1 MSDKIR
7 KYVLPNLP
15 YLFVFWFFSKI
26 GTAYR
31 IAPGTD
37 FGTKL
42 MGMLDTFPKAFETY
56 WPGLGGI
63 DLLVGLAGAAGMYLL
78 IQSKIRQAKKFRRDA
93 EYGTARFGTKEDI
106 KPFVDP
112 KFQNNVI
119 LTGTEFLTMNTRP
132 KIPANAR
139 NLNACVIGSSGSG
152 KTRFWLT
159 PQLLQAHSSYVVVDP
174 KGGTLDQCGRFL
186 QREKYR
192 VRVFNSIDFSKSMH
206 YNPLAYIKTES
217 DVLKFVTALIANTK
231 GDGKEGDEFW
241 TKAETLLYCALVS
254 YIVFEG
260 PEEERNMN
268 TLVEMINSMEVREDD
283 ETFKNAVDYMFDGL
297 ERRSP
302 QHFAVRQYKK
312 YKLASG
318 KTAKSIL
325 ISCGARLAPFDIPQ
339 LREIMSYDELELD
352 KLGDE
357 KSALFFLISDT
368 AGNGAGPVS
377 AENMLAVVCADADGA
392 EDILS
397 WLDGVFSAADAGE
410 ALAPDA
416 AYCRIEKPVK
426 ETVSLA
432 GEGTGGVYFG
442 IVCPRAGEWTRVRL
456 AALAAALER
465 TGSLLD
471 KSVCA
476 ALPDTETVCGTAS
489 AGADA
494 AIWFFA
500 PGLEEKDAEVFRDAV
515 LAVLRSAAGGGFSD
529 PAVETLSAAQRLEE
543 LTFPERDDLG
553 AALCEGFAAAWAQ
566 GDASGY
572 PAQLR
577 ARWNA
582 AAYLAD
588 GSCAEA
594 VREEL
599 LESTRTALVTVVP
612 EPAREPEP
620 TPEAIPEPTEE
631 AAPT

>member
-1 MSDKIR
+1 MKKLSR
-7 KYVLPNLP
+7 KLVWLL
-15 YLFVFWFFSKI
+15 LIVFVFTVGSGFSVRRSAALPGVGEQLSGFRVETIERLDTPGGRAAYLTHEATGAAVVYIEDTGASPALTLMARTTDGLRRVTLTADATAELLRGAKESLGAFF
-26 GTAYR
+26 GAETEAVPDAEAAYR
-31 IAPGTD
+31 
-37 FGTKL
+37 
-42 MGMLDTFPKAFETY
+42 AFLT
-56 WPGLGGI
+56 
-63 DLLVGLAGAAGMYLL
+63 YLL
-78 IQSKIRQAKKFRRDA
+78 P
-93 EYGTARFGTKEDI
+93 G
-106 KPFVDP
+106 
-112 KFQNNVI
+112 
-119 LTGTEFLTMNTRP
+119 
-132 KIPANAR
+132 
-139 NLNACVIGSSGSG
+139 
-152 KTRFWLT
+152 
-159 PQLLQAHSSYVVVDP
+159 
-174 KGGTLDQCGRFL
+174 
-186 QREKYR
+186 
-192 VRVFNSIDFSKSMH
+192 
-206 YNPLAYIKTES
+206 
-217 DVLKFVTALIANTK
+217 
-231 GDGKEGDEFW
+231 
-241 TKAETLLYCALVS
+241 
-254 YIVFEG
+254 
-260 PEEERNMN
+260 
-268 TLVEMINSMEVREDD
+268 
-283 ETFKNAVDYMFDGL
+283 
-297 ERRSP
+297 
-302 QHFAVRQYKK
+302 
-312 YKLASG
+312 
-318 KTAKSIL
+318 
-325 ISCGARLAPFDIPQ
+325 
-339 LREIMSYDELELD
+339 
-352 KLGDE
+352 
-357 KSALFFLISDT
+357 SDT

-377 AENMLAVVCADADGA
+377 AENMLA
-392 EDILS
+392 

-515 LAVLRSAAGGGFSD
+515 LAALRSAAGGGFSD

-612 EPAREPEP
+612 EPAQEPEP
-620 TPEAIPEPTEE
+620 TPETTPEPTEE
-631 AAPT
+631 PAPT

>member
-1 MSDKIR
+1 MKKLSR
-7 KYVLPNLP
+7 KLVWLL
-15 YLFVFWFFSKI
+15 LIVFVFTVGSGFSVRRSAALPGVGEQLSGFRVETIERLDTPGGRAAYLTHEATGAAVVYIEDTGASPALTLMARTTDGLRRVTLTADSAAELLRGAKESLGAFF
-26 GTAYR
+26 GAETEAVPDAEAAYR
-31 IAPGTD
+31 
-37 FGTKL
+37 
-42 MGMLDTFPKAFETY
+42 AFLT
-56 WPGLGGI
+56 
-63 DLLVGLAGAAGMYLL
+63 YLL
-78 IQSKIRQAKKFRRDA
+78 P
-93 EYGTARFGTKEDI
+93 G
-106 KPFVDP
+106 
-112 KFQNNVI
+112 
-119 LTGTEFLTMNTRP
+119 
-132 KIPANAR
+132 
-139 NLNACVIGSSGSG
+139 
-152 KTRFWLT
+152 
-159 PQLLQAHSSYVVVDP
+159 
-174 KGGTLDQCGRFL
+174 
-186 QREKYR
+186 
-192 VRVFNSIDFSKSMH
+192 
-206 YNPLAYIKTES
+206 
-217 DVLKFVTALIANTK
+217 
-231 GDGKEGDEFW
+231 
-241 TKAETLLYCALVS
+241 
-254 YIVFEG
+254 
-260 PEEERNMN
+260 
-268 TLVEMINSMEVREDD
+268 
-283 ETFKNAVDYMFDGL
+283 
-297 ERRSP
+297 
-302 QHFAVRQYKK
+302 
-312 YKLASG
+312 
-318 KTAKSIL
+318 
-325 ISCGARLAPFDIPQ
+325 
-339 LREIMSYDELELD
+339 
-352 KLGDE
+352 
-357 KSALFFLISDT
+357 SDT

-416 AYCRIEKPVK
+416 AYRRIEKPVK

-456 AALAAALER
+456 VALAAALER

-500 PGLEEKDAEVFRDAV
+500 PGLEEK
-515 LAVLRSAAGGGFSD
+515 D

-599 LESTRTALVTVVP
+599 LENTRTALVTVVP
-612 EPAREPEP
+612 EPVREPEP

-631 AAPT
+631 PAKENPSVSPVASRHP

>member
-1 MSDKIR
+1 MKKLSRKI
-7 KYVLPNLP
+7 VWLL
-15 YLFVFWFFSKI
+15 LIVFVFTVGSGFSVRRSAALPGVGEQLSGFRVEKI
-26 GTAYR
+26 ER
-31 IAPGTD
+31 
-37 FGTKL
+37 
-42 MGMLDTFPKAFETY
+42 LDT
-56 WPGLGGI
+56 PGGRVAYLTHE
-63 DLLVGLAGAAGMYLL
+63 VTGAAVVYIEDTGASPALTLMARTTDGLRRVTLTADSAAELL
-78 IQSKIRQAKKFRRDA
+78 RGAKESLGAF
-93 EYGTARFGTKEDI
+93 FG
-106 KPFVDP
+106 
-112 KFQNNVI
+112 
-119 LTGTEFLTMNTRP
+119 
-132 KIPANAR
+132 
-139 NLNACVIGSSGSG
+139 
-152 KTRFWLT
+152 
-159 PQLLQAHSSYVVVDP
+159 
-174 KGGTLDQCGRFL
+174 
-186 QREKYR
+186 
-192 VRVFNSIDFSKSMH
+192 
-206 YNPLAYIKTES
+206 
-217 DVLKFVTALIANTK
+217 
-231 GDGKEGDEFW
+231 
-241 TKAETLLYCALVS
+241 AET
-254 YIVFEG
+254 E
-260 PEEERNMN
+260 
-268 TLVEMINSMEVREDD
+268 
-283 ETFKNAVDYMFDGL
+283 
-297 ERRSP
+297 
-302 QHFAVRQYKK
+302 
-312 YKLASG
+312 
-318 KTAKSIL
+318 
-325 ISCGARLAPFDIPQ
+325 
-339 LREIMSYDELELD
+339 
-352 KLGDE
+352 
-357 KSALFFLISDT
+357 
-368 AGNGAGPVS
+368 
-377 AENMLAVVCADADGA
+377 
-392 EDILS
+392 
-397 WLDGVFSAADAGE
+397 AGE

-489 AGADA
+489 AGADV

-515 LAVLRSAAGGGFSD
+515 LAALRSAAGGGFSD

-612 EPAREPEP
+612 EPLREPEP

-631 AAPT
+631 PAKENPSISPVASRHP

>member
-1 MSDKIR
+1 MKKLSRKI
-7 KYVLPNLP
+7 VWLL
-15 YLFVFWFFSKI
+15 LIVFVFTVGSGFSVRRS
-26 GTAYR
+26 A
-31 IAPGTD
+31 ALPGVGEQLSGFRVETIER
-37 FGTKL
+37 
-42 MGMLDTFPKAFETY
+42 LDT
-56 WPGLGGI
+56 PG
-63 DLLVGLAGAAGMYLL
+63 
-78 IQSKIRQAKKFRRDA
+78 
-93 EYGTARFGTKEDI
+93 
-106 KPFVDP
+106 
-112 KFQNNVI
+112 
-119 LTGTEFLTMNTRP
+119 
-132 KIPANAR
+132 
-139 NLNACVIGSSGSG
+139 
-152 KTRFWLT
+152 
-159 PQLLQAHSSYVVVDP
+159 
-174 KGGTLDQCGRFL
+174 
-186 QREKYR
+186 
-192 VRVFNSIDFSKSMH
+192 
-206 YNPLAYIKTES
+206 
-217 DVLKFVTALIANTK
+217 
-231 GDGKEGDEFW
+231 
-241 TKAETLLYCALVS
+241 
-254 YIVFEG
+254 
-260 PEEERNMN
+260 
-268 TLVEMINSMEVREDD
+268 
-283 ETFKNAVDYMFDGL
+283 
-297 ERRSP
+297 
-302 QHFAVRQYKK
+302 
-312 YKLASG
+312 G
-318 KTAKSIL
+318 KTAYL
-325 ISCGARLAPFDIPQ
+325 THEATGAAVVYIIEDTGASTALTLMARTTDG
-339 LREIMSYDELELD
+339 LRRVTLTADSAAELLRGAKES
-352 KLGDE
+352 LG
-357 KSALFFLISDT
+357 AFFGAETEVVPDAEAAYCAFLTYLLPGSDT
-368 AGNGAGPVS
+368 AGNGAGPVT

-515 LAVLRSAAGGGFSD
+515 LAALRSAAGGGFSD

>member
-1 MSDKIR
+1 MKKLSR
-7 KYVLPNLP
+7 KLVWLL
-15 YLFVFWFFSKI
+15 LIVFVFTVGSGFSVRRS
-26 GTAYR
+26 A
-31 IAPGTD
+31 ALPGVGEQLSGFRVETIER
-37 FGTKL
+37 
-42 MGMLDTFPKAFETY
+42 LDT
-56 WPGLGGI
+56 PG
-63 DLLVGLAGAAGMYLL
+63 
-78 IQSKIRQAKKFRRDA
+78 
-93 EYGTARFGTKEDI
+93 
-106 KPFVDP
+106 
-112 KFQNNVI
+112 
-119 LTGTEFLTMNTRP
+119 
-132 KIPANAR
+132 
-139 NLNACVIGSSGSG
+139 
-152 KTRFWLT
+152 
-159 PQLLQAHSSYVVVDP
+159 
-174 KGGTLDQCGRFL
+174 
-186 QREKYR
+186 
-192 VRVFNSIDFSKSMH
+192 
-206 YNPLAYIKTES
+206 
-217 DVLKFVTALIANTK
+217 
-231 GDGKEGDEFW
+231 
-241 TKAETLLYCALVS
+241 
-254 YIVFEG
+254 
-260 PEEERNMN
+260 
-268 TLVEMINSMEVREDD
+268 
-283 ETFKNAVDYMFDGL
+283 
-297 ERRSP
+297 
-302 QHFAVRQYKK
+302 
-312 YKLASG
+312 G
-318 KTAKSIL
+318 KTAYL
-325 ISCGARLAPFDIPQ
+325 THEVTGAAVVYIEDTGASPALTLMARTTDG
-339 LREIMSYDELELD
+339 LRRVTLTADSAAELLRGAKES
-352 KLGDE
+352 LG
-357 KSALFFLISDT
+357 AFFGAEAEAVPDAEAAYRAFLTYLLPGSDT

-377 AENMLAVVCADADGA
+377 AGNMLAVVCADADGA

-397 WLDGVFSAADAGE
+397 WLDGMFSAADAGE

-515 LAVLRSAAGGGFSD
+515 LAALRSAAGGGFSD

-599 LESTRTALVTVVP
+599 LESTRTALVTLVP
-612 EPAREPEP
+612 EPLREPGP
-620 TPEAIPEPTEE
+620 TPEAAPEPTEE
-631 AAPT
+631 PAKENPAVSPVASRHP

>member
-1 MSDKIR
+1 MKKLSRKI
-7 KYVLPNLP
+7 VWLL
-15 YLFVFWFFSKI
+15 LIVFVFTVGSGFSVRRSAALPGVGEQLSGFCVEKI
-26 GTAYR
+26 ER
-31 IAPGTD
+31 
-37 FGTKL
+37 
-42 MGMLDTFPKAFETY
+42 LDT
-56 WPGLGGI
+56 PG
-63 DLLVGLAGAAGMYLL
+63 
-78 IQSKIRQAKKFRRDA
+78 
-93 EYGTARFGTKEDI
+93 
-106 KPFVDP
+106 
-112 KFQNNVI
+112 
-119 LTGTEFLTMNTRP
+119 
-132 KIPANAR
+132 
-139 NLNACVIGSSGSG
+139 
-152 KTRFWLT
+152 
-159 PQLLQAHSSYVVVDP
+159 
-174 KGGTLDQCGRFL
+174 
-186 QREKYR
+186 
-192 VRVFNSIDFSKSMH
+192 
-206 YNPLAYIKTES
+206 
-217 DVLKFVTALIANTK
+217 
-231 GDGKEGDEFW
+231 
-241 TKAETLLYCALVS
+241 
-254 YIVFEG
+254 
-260 PEEERNMN
+260 
-268 TLVEMINSMEVREDD
+268 
-283 ETFKNAVDYMFDGL
+283 
-297 ERRSP
+297 
-302 QHFAVRQYKK
+302 
-312 YKLASG
+312 G
-318 KTAKSIL
+318 KTAYL
-325 ISCGARLAPFDIPQ
+325 THEATGAAVVYIEDTGASPALTLMARTTDG
-339 LREIMSYDELELD
+339 LRRVTLTADSAAELLRGAKES
-352 KLGDE
+352 LG
-357 KSALFFLISDT
+357 AFFGAEAAYRAFLTYLLPGSDT
-368 AGNGAGPVS
+368 AGNGTGPVS

-432 GEGTGGVYFG
+432 GEETGGVYFG

-515 LAVLRSAAGGGFSD
+515 LAALRSAAGGGFSD

-620 TPEAIPEPTEE
+620 TPEATPEPTEE

>member
-1 MSDKIR
+1 M
-7 KYVLPNLP
+7 
-15 YLFVFWFFSKI
+15 FVFTVGSGFSLRRS
-26 GTAYR
+26 A
-31 IAPGTD
+31 ALPGVGEQLSGFRVETIER
-37 FGTKL
+37 
-42 MGMLDTFPKAFETY
+42 LDT
-56 WPGLGGI
+56 PG
-63 DLLVGLAGAAGMYLL
+63 
-78 IQSKIRQAKKFRRDA
+78 
-93 EYGTARFGTKEDI
+93 
-106 KPFVDP
+106 
-112 KFQNNVI
+112 
-119 LTGTEFLTMNTRP
+119 
-132 KIPANAR
+132 
-139 NLNACVIGSSGSG
+139 
-152 KTRFWLT
+152 
-159 PQLLQAHSSYVVVDP
+159 
-174 KGGTLDQCGRFL
+174 
-186 QREKYR
+186 
-192 VRVFNSIDFSKSMH
+192 
-206 YNPLAYIKTES
+206 
-217 DVLKFVTALIANTK
+217 
-231 GDGKEGDEFW
+231 
-241 TKAETLLYCALVS
+241 
-254 YIVFEG
+254 
-260 PEEERNMN
+260 
-268 TLVEMINSMEVREDD
+268 
-283 ETFKNAVDYMFDGL
+283 
-297 ERRSP
+297 
-302 QHFAVRQYKK
+302 
-312 YKLASG
+312 G
-318 KTAKSIL
+318 KTAYL
-325 ISCGARLAPFDIPQ
+325 THEATGAAVVYIEDTGASPALTLMARTTDG
-339 LREIMSYDELELD
+339 LRRVTLTADSVAELLRGAKES
-352 KLGDE
+352 LG
-357 KSALFFLISDT
+357 AFFGAETEAVPGAEAAYRAFLTYLLPGSDT

-432 GEGTGGVYFG
+432 GE
-442 IVCPRAGEWTRVRL
+442 
-456 AALAAALER
+456 R
-465 TGSLLD
+465 TGALLD

-515 LAVLRSAAGGGFSD
+515 LAALRSAAGGGFSD

-599 LESTRTALVTVVP
+599 LESTRTALVTLMP

-620 TPEAIPEPTEE
+620 TPEATPEPTEE
-631 AAPT
+631 PAKENPSVSPAASRHP

>member
-1 MSDKIR
+1 MKKLSR
-7 KYVLPNLP
+7 KLVWLL
-15 YLFVFWFFSKI
+15 LIVFVFTVGSGFSVRRS
-26 GTAYR
+26 A
-31 IAPGTD
+31 ALPGVGEQLSGFRVETIER
-37 FGTKL
+37 
-42 MGMLDTFPKAFETY
+42 LDT
-56 WPGLGGI
+56 PG
-63 DLLVGLAGAAGMYLL
+63 
-78 IQSKIRQAKKFRRDA
+78 
-93 EYGTARFGTKEDI
+93 
-106 KPFVDP
+106 
-112 KFQNNVI
+112 
-119 LTGTEFLTMNTRP
+119 
-132 KIPANAR
+132 
-139 NLNACVIGSSGSG
+139 
-152 KTRFWLT
+152 
-159 PQLLQAHSSYVVVDP
+159 
-174 KGGTLDQCGRFL
+174 
-186 QREKYR
+186 
-192 VRVFNSIDFSKSMH
+192 
-206 YNPLAYIKTES
+206 
-217 DVLKFVTALIANTK
+217 
-231 GDGKEGDEFW
+231 
-241 TKAETLLYCALVS
+241 
-254 YIVFEG
+254 
-260 PEEERNMN
+260 
-268 TLVEMINSMEVREDD
+268 
-283 ETFKNAVDYMFDGL
+283 
-297 ERRSP
+297 
-302 QHFAVRQYKK
+302 
-312 YKLASG
+312 G
-318 KTAKSIL
+318 KTAYL
-325 ISCGARLAPFDIPQ
+325 THEVTGAAVVYIEDTGASPALTLMARTADG
-339 LREIMSYDELELD
+339 LRRVTLMARTADGLRRVTLTADSAAELLRGAKES
-352 KLGDE
+352 LG
-357 KSALFFLISDT
+357 AFFGAETEAVPDAEAAYRAFLTYLLPGSDT
-368 AGNGAGPVS
+368 AGNGAGPVT

-432 GEGTGGVYFG
+432 RERTGGVYFG
-442 IVCPRAGEWTRVRL
+442 IVCPRAGEWTRIRL

-515 LAVLRSAAGGGFSD
+515 LAALRSAAGGGFSD

-612 EPAREPEP
+612 EPVREPEP
-620 TPEAIPEPTEE
+620 TPEAAPEPTEE
-631 AAPT
+631 PAKENPSVSPVASRHP

>member
-1 MSDKIR
+1 MKKLSRKI
-7 KYVLPNLP
+7 VWLL
-15 YLFVFWFFSKI
+15 LIVFVFTVGSGFSVRRS
-26 GTAYR
+26 A
-31 IAPGTD
+31 ALPGTGEQLSG
-37 FGTKL
+37 FRVEKIER
-42 MGMLDTFPKAFETY
+42 LDT
-56 WPGLGGI
+56 PG
-63 DLLVGLAGAAGMYLL
+63 
-78 IQSKIRQAKKFRRDA
+78 
-93 EYGTARFGTKEDI
+93 
-106 KPFVDP
+106 
-112 KFQNNVI
+112 
-119 LTGTEFLTMNTRP
+119 
-132 KIPANAR
+132 
-139 NLNACVIGSSGSG
+139 
-152 KTRFWLT
+152 
-159 PQLLQAHSSYVVVDP
+159 
-174 KGGTLDQCGRFL
+174 
-186 QREKYR
+186 
-192 VRVFNSIDFSKSMH
+192 
-206 YNPLAYIKTES
+206 
-217 DVLKFVTALIANTK
+217 
-231 GDGKEGDEFW
+231 
-241 TKAETLLYCALVS
+241 
-254 YIVFEG
+254 
-260 PEEERNMN
+260 
-268 TLVEMINSMEVREDD
+268 
-283 ETFKNAVDYMFDGL
+283 
-297 ERRSP
+297 
-302 QHFAVRQYKK
+302 
-312 YKLASG
+312 G
-318 KTAKSIL
+318 KTAYL
-325 ISCGARLAPFDIPQ
+325 THETTGAAVVYIEDTGASPALTLMARTTDG
-339 LREIMSYDELELD
+339 LRRVTLTADSAAELLRGAKES
-352 KLGDE
+352 LG
-357 KSALFFLISDT
+357 AFFGAETEAVPDAEAAYRAFLTYLLPGSDT

-515 LAVLRSAAGGGFSD
+515 LAALRSAAGGGFSD

-620 TPEAIPEPTEE
+620 TPEATPEPTEE
-631 AAPT
+631 PAKENPSVSPAASRHP

>member
-1 MSDKIR
+1 MKKLSRKI
-7 KYVLPNLP
+7 VWLL
-15 YLFVFWFFSKI
+15 LIVFVFTVGSGFSVRRSAALPGVGEQLSGFRVEKI
-26 GTAYR
+26 ER
-31 IAPGTD
+31 
-37 FGTKL
+37 
-42 MGMLDTFPKAFETY
+42 LDT
-56 WPGLGGI
+56 PG
-63 DLLVGLAGAAGMYLL
+63 
-78 IQSKIRQAKKFRRDA
+78 
-93 EYGTARFGTKEDI
+93 
-106 KPFVDP
+106 
-112 KFQNNVI
+112 
-119 LTGTEFLTMNTRP
+119 
-132 KIPANAR
+132 
-139 NLNACVIGSSGSG
+139 
-152 KTRFWLT
+152 
-159 PQLLQAHSSYVVVDP
+159 
-174 KGGTLDQCGRFL
+174 
-186 QREKYR
+186 
-192 VRVFNSIDFSKSMH
+192 
-206 YNPLAYIKTES
+206 
-217 DVLKFVTALIANTK
+217 
-231 GDGKEGDEFW
+231 
-241 TKAETLLYCALVS
+241 
-254 YIVFEG
+254 
-260 PEEERNMN
+260 
-268 TLVEMINSMEVREDD
+268 
-283 ETFKNAVDYMFDGL
+283 
-297 ERRSP
+297 
-302 QHFAVRQYKK
+302 
-312 YKLASG
+312 G
-318 KTAKSIL
+318 KTAYL
-325 ISCGARLAPFDIPQ
+325 THEATGAAVVYIEDTGASPALTLMARTTDG
-339 LREIMSYDELELD
+339 LRRVTLTADAAAELLRGAKES
-352 KLGDE
+352 LG
-357 KSALFFLISDT
+357 AFF
-368 AGNGAGPVS
+368 GAGPVS
-377 AENMLAVVCADADGA
+377 AENMLAAVCADADGA

-416 AYCRIEKPVK
+416 AYCRNEKPVK
-426 ETVSLA
+426 ETVSIA

-515 LAVLRSAAGGGFSD
+515 LAALRSAAGGGFSD

-588 GSCAEA
+588 GSCAET

-599 LESTRTALVTVVP
+599 LESTRTALVTLMP

-631 AAPT
+631 LTKENPSVSPVASRHP

>member
-1 MSDKIR
+1 MKKLSRKI
-7 KYVLPNLP
+7 VWLL
-15 YLFVFWFFSKI
+15 LIVFVFTVGSGFSVRRSAALPGVGEQLSGFRVEKI
-26 GTAYR
+26 ER
-31 IAPGTD
+31 
-37 FGTKL
+37 
-42 MGMLDTFPKAFETY
+42 LDT
-56 WPGLGGI
+56 PG
-63 DLLVGLAGAAGMYLL
+63 
-78 IQSKIRQAKKFRRDA
+78 
-93 EYGTARFGTKEDI
+93 
-106 KPFVDP
+106 
-112 KFQNNVI
+112 
-119 LTGTEFLTMNTRP
+119 
-132 KIPANAR
+132 
-139 NLNACVIGSSGSG
+139 
-152 KTRFWLT
+152 
-159 PQLLQAHSSYVVVDP
+159 
-174 KGGTLDQCGRFL
+174 
-186 QREKYR
+186 
-192 VRVFNSIDFSKSMH
+192 
-206 YNPLAYIKTES
+206 
-217 DVLKFVTALIANTK
+217 
-231 GDGKEGDEFW
+231 
-241 TKAETLLYCALVS
+241 
-254 YIVFEG
+254 
-260 PEEERNMN
+260 
-268 TLVEMINSMEVREDD
+268 
-283 ETFKNAVDYMFDGL
+283 
-297 ERRSP
+297 
-302 QHFAVRQYKK
+302 
-312 YKLASG
+312 G
-318 KTAKSIL
+318 KTAYL
-325 ISCGARLAPFDIPQ
+325 THEATGAAVVYIEDTGAAPALTLMARTTDG
-339 LREIMSYDELELD
+339 LRRVTLTADSAAELLRRAKES
-352 KLGDE
+352 LG
-357 KSALFFLISDT
+357 AFFGAETEAVPGAEAEAVPGAEAAYRAFLTYLLPGSDT

-410 ALAPDA
+410 ALTPDA

-456 AALAAALER
+456 VALAAALER

-515 LAVLRSAAGGGFSD
+515 LAALRSAAGGGFSD

-612 EPAREPEP
+612 EPVREPEP
-620 TPEAIPEPTEE
+620 TPETTPEPTEE

>member
-1 MSDKIR
+1 MKKLSRKI
-7 KYVLPNLP
+7 VWLL
-15 YLFVFWFFSKI
+15 LIVFVFTVGSGFSVRRSAALPGVGEQLSGFRAEKI
-26 GTAYR
+26 ER
-31 IAPGTD
+31 
-37 FGTKL
+37 
-42 MGMLDTFPKAFETY
+42 LDT
-56 WPGLGGI
+56 PG
-63 DLLVGLAGAAGMYLL
+63 
-78 IQSKIRQAKKFRRDA
+78 
-93 EYGTARFGTKEDI
+93 
-106 KPFVDP
+106 
-112 KFQNNVI
+112 
-119 LTGTEFLTMNTRP
+119 
-132 KIPANAR
+132 
-139 NLNACVIGSSGSG
+139 
-152 KTRFWLT
+152 
-159 PQLLQAHSSYVVVDP
+159 
-174 KGGTLDQCGRFL
+174 
-186 QREKYR
+186 
-192 VRVFNSIDFSKSMH
+192 
-206 YNPLAYIKTES
+206 
-217 DVLKFVTALIANTK
+217 
-231 GDGKEGDEFW
+231 
-241 TKAETLLYCALVS
+241 
-254 YIVFEG
+254 
-260 PEEERNMN
+260 
-268 TLVEMINSMEVREDD
+268 
-283 ETFKNAVDYMFDGL
+283 
-297 ERRSP
+297 
-302 QHFAVRQYKK
+302 
-312 YKLASG
+312 G
-318 KTAKSIL
+318 KTAYL
-325 ISCGARLAPFDIPQ
+325 THEATGAAVVYIIEDTGASTALTLMARTTDGLRRVTLTADSAAELLRGAKERLGA
-339 LREIMSYDELELD
+339 
-352 KLGDE
+352 
-357 KSALFFLISDT
+357 FFGAETEAVPAAEAAYRAFLTYLLPGSDT

-442 IVCPRAGEWTRVRL
+442 IVCPRRGEWTRVRL

-465 TGSLLD
+465 MGSLLD

-515 LAVLRSAAGGGFSD
+515 LAALRSAAGGGFSD

-620 TPEAIPEPTEE
+620 TPEATPEPTEE
-631 AAPT
+631 TAPT